1 MKKVKLFSSISEFE
15 EFVNRDDIDIIQ
27 VDVKAVEQ
35 SSMFQ
40 ESFVAVVY
48 YKELQSLPN

>member
-1 MKKVKLFSSISEFE
+1 MKRIELFSTIESFE
-15 EFVNRDDIDIIQ
+15 EFVNRLDIEIIQ

-40 ESFVAVVY
+40 QGFLAVVF
-48 YKELQSLPN
+48 YKELLNK